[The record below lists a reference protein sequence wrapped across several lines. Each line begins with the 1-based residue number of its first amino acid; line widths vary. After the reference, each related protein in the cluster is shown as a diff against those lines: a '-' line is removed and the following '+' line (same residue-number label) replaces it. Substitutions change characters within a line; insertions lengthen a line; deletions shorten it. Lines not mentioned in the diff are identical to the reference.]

1 MIVRQYKARG
11 IVTDTLLPVVA
22 FDDAIGLIIFA
33 ISLAVAKV
41 LAVPN
46 AKLTVM
52 DVLVMPLLEI
62 ILSLGFGS
70 ILGVILSYTA
80 KIFKSRSNRISLCV
94 MCVFAGV
101 GLCSVIPGLPLSDLL
116 TCMAIGVIYANM
128 NKESGQVFDTMDRW
142 TAPLFLL
149 FFIISG
155 AELDLSIIPM
165 VGVIGIVYLVSRST
179 GKYFGAYL
187 GAKVVGADNNVKK
200 YLGLTL
206 LPQAGV
212 AIGMAQK
219 VANTPELVAAGFA
232 SKVVTVTLCATLVY
246 ELLGPI
252 IAKWALVKAGEI
264 KLEKHAKENE
274 AVTA

>member
-1 MIVRQYKARG
+1 
-11 IVTDTLLPVVA
+11 
-22 FDDAIGLIIFA
+22 
-33 ISLAVAKV
+33 
-41 LAVPN
+41 
-46 AKLTVM
+46 
-52 DVLVMPLLEI
+52 
-62 ILSLGFGS
+62 
-70 ILGVILSYTA
+70 
-80 KIFKSRSNRISLCV
+80 
-94 MCVFAGV
+94 
-101 GLCSVIPGLPLSDLL
+101 
-116 TCMAIGVIYANM
+116 
-128 NKESGQVFDTMDRW
+128 MDRW